1 MVFKHFSKALLTSFS
16 AKLFLMRKISAP
28 VNVVCHIS
36 IPDSIMSTLSAET
49 GPEDANNQSFW
60 MVSERGRKD
69 SDDSDRVVDQKISS
83 ASALCMC

>member
-1 MVFKHFSKALLTSFS
+1 MNINDFKHFSKVLLTSFS
-16 AKLFLMRKISAP
+16 VKLYLIRKMSAP
-28 VNVVCHIS
+28 LNVVCHIS

-69 SDDSDRVVDQKISS
+69 SSDSDRVVD
-83 ASALCMC
+83 L

>member
-1 MVFKHFSKALLTSFS
+1 
-16 AKLFLMRKISAP
+16 MRKISAP

-69 SDDSDRVVDQKISS
+69 SNDSDRVVDQKISS